1 MIVREHGPAG
11 PATVVVLHGGPGAP
25 GSAGGLARALA
36 DPAHVL
42 EPFQRAG
49 GPVAQHVADLHAL
62 ITERCPAPPALVGHS
77 WGAML
82 ALAYAAEHPVR
93 AVVAVCSGT
102 FDLASRAVFRAALPD
117 VTGLSPDEKFAVI
130 DRVYH
135 VDPLP
140 PDPLDATVIERAT
153 KYGTWDDM
161 LRLQAEGRYPAAFA
175 AITAP
180 VLMVHGAD
188 DPHPGAM
195 IRDSLP
201 IPQLVYRELPRCG
214 HYPWH
219 ERHARAEFISIVR
232 EFLK

>member
-1 MIVREHGPAG
+1 MIREHGPAV
-11 PATVVVLHGGPGAP
+11 PPSIVVLHGGPGAP
-25 GSAGGLARALA
+25 GSAGGLAHALA
-36 DPAHVL
+36 DPARVL

-49 GPVAQHVADLHAL
+49 GTVAEHIADLHAV
-62 ITERCPAPPALVGHS
+62 IAGRTMSVVGHS

-82 ALAYAAEHPVR
+82 ALAYAAEYPVR
-93 AVVAVCSGT
+93 SLVLVGCGT
-102 FDLASRAVFRAALPD
+102 FDLAARAAFRAALPD
-117 VTGLSPDEKFAVI
+117 VSQLSADEKFAVI
-130 DRVYH
+130 DRLYH
-135 VDPLP
+135 VDALP
-140 PDPLDATVIERAT
+140 PDPLDATVIERET
-153 KYGTWDDM
+153 KSGTWDDM

-175 AITAP
+175 SITAP

-219 ERHARAEFISIVR
+219 ERQARGDFVALVR
-232 EFLK
+232 DFLK